1 MSELPSPT
9 EEISPL
15 TAPDWPSKYTTQAL
29 SWFRELR
36 LKISS
41 IIHCLTKT
49 LNAAVQ
55 IYEKTNLQDH
65 PRYEDLQAA
74 IHELQDWFDDVVT
87 TETELTKDYLRSVW
101 PMAMFIDIDIG
112 NMVSPKGASIA
123 VLEEMRSLRK
133 EAREIAFEA
142 RYVARLAQDV
152 AILLEE
158 YEEGYVVEEMFPGFE

>member
-1 MSELPSPT
+1 
-9 EEISPL
+9 
-15 TAPDWPSKYTTQAL
+15 
-29 SWFRELR
+29 
-36 LKISS
+36 
-41 IIHCLTKT
+41 
-49 LNAAVQ
+49 
-55 IYEKTNLQDH
+55 
-65 PRYEDLQAA
+65 
-74 IHELQDWFDDVVT
+74 T